1 MQNIDALYEKWL
13 KHPEMPKKLVSELK
27 KMSAKAKTDAFYQ
40 NAEFGTAGM
49 RGILG
54 AGTNRINIF
63 TIRKAAYGFGLY
75 VIKHVRNAKER
86 GIVIAHDNRHMSEEF
101 TEESMKTLRSL
112 GIKTFVFDELKPTPL
127 LSYAVRHLN
136 AAGGIMITASHN
148 PKNYN
153 GFKVY
158 DDTGAQLTP
167 EKVDLLIAELKTLPD
182 YLDIKIDDKVN
193 GYILLSDDVELT
205 YYSKVMKIQLRRD
218 LPKKD
223 FKIVFSPQHGTGRK
237 LGMRALNVIGYNVIP
252 VTEQMEPDP
261 NFSGTKSP
269 NPEEKAAYSEAIK
282 YARAYGAHLIITTD
296 PDADRLGIVAKNK
309 KGDFDYLT
317 GNQSAALLLDYLCK
331 TNIELGKDIKGKYLY
346 TTIVSSSLANEVAAS
361 YGLKVKEF
369 LTGFKFIGAQIAEDD
384 SKNEDN
390 FFFGF
395 EESYGLLA
403 APFVRDK
410 DAIQAIVLYSEMALY
425 YYLQGKTLG
434 EVLDELYKKYGYHF
448 DVTKSV
454 AFPGAAGQSEM
465 QEILKRLRDN
475 PPVTIGGLN
484 ILRYDDYL
492 TSKSVTSGETT
503 TLTLPKSNVIRY
515 HLEGGTTISIRP
527 SGTEPKCK
535 IYYGIITENEKEAQD
550 LLTLLEADIKV
561 RFTL

>member
-1 MQNIDALYEKWL
+1 MRNIETLYEKWL
-13 KHPEMPKKLVSELK
+13 NHSEMPRKLVSELK
-27 KMSAKAKTDAFYQ
+27 KMSPKAKLDAFYQ
-40 NAEFGTAGM
+40 DAEFGTAGM

-75 VIKHVRNAKER
+75 VIKHYQDAKKR

-101 TEESMKTLRSL
+101 TKECMKTLRSL
-112 GIKTFVFDELKPTPL
+112 GIKTFIFDELKPTPL

-136 AAGGIMITASHN
+136 AIGGIMITASHN

-167 EKVDLLIAELKTLPD
+167 EKVDLLLAELKKLPNC
-182 YLDIKIDDKVN
+182 LDIEIGEAEN
-193 GYILLSDDVELT
+193 GYALLSDDVELT
-205 YYSKVMKIQLRRD
+205 YFCKVMKIQLRRD
-218 LPKKD
+218 QPKNG
-223 FKIVFSPQHGTGRK
+223 FKIVFSPQHGTGAK
-237 LGMRALNVIGYNVIP
+237 LGMRALNVIGYEVIP
-252 VTEQMEPDP
+252 VADQMKPDP
-261 NFSGTKSP
+261 NFTYTKSP

-282 YARAYGAHLIITTD
+282 HARAHGAHMIITTD
-296 PDADRLGIVAKNK
+296 PDADRLGIVVRNK
-309 KGDFDYLT
+309 ANGFDYLT

-331 TNIELGKDIKGKYLY
+331 THIELGHDIKGKYLY
-346 TTIVSSSLANEVAAS
+346 TTIVSSSLANHIAES

-384 SKNEDN
+384 AKNEKK
-390 FFFGF
+390 FFFGY

-410 DAIQAIVLYSEMALY
+410 DAIQALVLYSEMTLY
-425 YYLQGKTLG
+425 YHLQGKTLG
-434 EVLDELYKKYGYHF
+434 EVLAKLNAKHGYHH
-448 DVTKSV
+448 DITKSV
-454 AFPGAAGQSEM
+454 AFPGAAGQAEM
-465 QEILKRLRDN
+465 VEILTRLRNN
-475 PPVTIGGLN
+475 PPMTLGGLN
-484 ILRYDDYL
+484 ILKYDDYL
-492 TSKSVTSGETT
+492 TSKSVEKGKTKK
-503 TLTLPKSNVIRY
+503 LTLPKSDVIRY

-535 IYYGIITENEKEAQD
+535 IYYGILADNEKEAQD
-550 LLTLLEADIKV
+550 LLTLLENDIKV
-561 RFTL
+561 HFTL

>member
-1 MQNIDALYEKWL
+1 MRNIDALHGKWL
-13 KHPEMPKKLVSELK
+13 HHPDMPKELVTELK
-27 KMSAKAKTDAFYQ
+27 KMNNTAKTDAFYQ
-40 NAEFGTAGM
+40 DVEFGTAGM

-54 AGTNRINIF
+54 AGTNRINKF

-75 VIKHVRNAKER
+75 VLKHVKDAKDR

-101 TEESMKTLRSL
+101 TLESLKTLRTL

-167 EKVDLLIAELKTLPD
+167 DKVDLLLAEFATLPD
-182 YLDIKIDDKVN
+182 FLDIEINDAIN
-193 GYILLSDDVELT
+193 GYILLSDDVQLT
-205 YYSKVMKIQLRRD
+205 YFSKVLKIQLRRD
-218 LPKKD
+218 LPKKG
-223 FKIVFSPQHGTGRK
+223 FKIVFSPQHGTGAK
-237 LGMRALNVIGYNVIP
+237 LGMSALNVIGYNVIP
-252 VTEQMEPDP
+252 VIEQMDPDP
-261 NFSGTKSP
+261 NFKNTKSP
-269 NPEEKAAYSEAIK
+269 NPEEKAAYTEAIK
-282 YARAYGAHLIITTD
+282 LARAYGADLIITTD

-309 KGDFDYLT
+309 RGSFDYFT
-317 GNQSAALLLDYLCK
+317 GNQSASLLLDYLCK
-331 TNIELGKDIKGKYLY
+331 THLEQGHDIKGKYLY
-346 TTIVSSSLANEVAAS
+346 TTIVSSTLASTIAKS
-361 YGLKVKEF
+361 YGLNVKEF

-384 SKNEDN
+384 AQKADN

-410 DAIQAIVLYSEMALY
+410 DAIQALVLYSEMALY

-434 EVLDELYKKYGYHF
+434 EALDDLYEKYGYHF
-448 DVTKSV
+448 DKTKSF
-454 AFPGAAGQSEM
+454 AFPGASGQSEM
-465 QEILKRLRDN
+465 QQILQKLRDN
-475 PPVTIGGLN
+475 PPTEIGGLK
-484 ILRYDDYL
+484 ILCYEDYL
-492 TSKSVTSGETT
+492 TSTSIENGEVS

-515 HLEGGTTISIRP
+515 HLEGGTTIAIRP

-535 IYYGIITENEKEAQD
+535 IYYGIITKNKKEAKH
-550 LLTLLEADIKV
+550 LFTLLEEDIKKH
-561 RFTL
+561 FTL